1 MITVPKADQ
10 VKIEP
15 LFAQSVAP
23 EEVAEHERAIKGEN
37 TEKKSKAK
45 NNLDFDSDIYLS
57 DVASSV
63 AAQVQKLSQE
73 QCKTQKCVD
82 VAKLIAK
89 AKDIDEAMHR
99 EIDKGAK
106 VSKASHPEVAT
117 NADKTPA
124 EPLAMISTHDQDSL
138 HLENTEH
145 STATNSNHSLTEQA
159 TDTAIKAPTVAKLE
173 PSLNELEGQGISSV
187 QSQGQ
192 GQGQAQSIEHG
203 LSKNHSQEQG
213 QGQVN
218 GQSQEAC
225 DLALEAQSKSGQE
238 VRNISQEAHEQ
249 TKI

>member
-1 MITVPKADQ
+1 M
-10 VKIEP
+10 
-15 LFAQSVAP
+15 
-23 EEVAEHERAIKGEN
+23 G
-37 TEKKSKAK
+37 
-45 NNLDFDSDIYLS
+45 
-57 DVASSV
+57 SV

-117 NADKTPA
+117 NADKTPD

-138 HLENTEH
+138 HLENTEN
-145 STATNSNHSLTEQA
+145 STATNSNHSLTEQV

-173 PSLNELEGQGISSV
+173 PSLNQLEGQGISSG
-187 QSQGQ
+187 QSQDQ
-192 GQGQAQSIEHG
+192 SQGQAQSIEHG
-203 LSKNHSQEQG
+203 LSKDQSQEQG
-213 QGQVN
+213 LGLVN
-218 GQSQEAC
+218 GQSQKAY
-225 DLALEAQSKSGQE
+225 DSALETQSKLGQE
-238 VRNISQEAHEQ
+238 GRDKPQEAYAQ

>member
-1 MITVPKADQ
+1 M
-10 VKIEP
+10 
-15 LFAQSVAP
+15 
-23 EEVAEHERAIKGEN
+23 G
-37 TEKKSKAK
+37 
-45 NNLDFDSDIYLS
+45 
-57 DVASSV
+57 SV

-73 QCKTQKCVD
+73 QGKTQKCVD

-145 STATNSNHSLTEQA
+145 STATNSNRSLTEQA
-159 TDTAIKAPTVAKLE
+159 TDTASDTSCKAATVAKLE
-173 PSLNELEGQGISSV
+173 PSLNELEGQGISSG
-187 QSQGQ
+187 QRQGQ
-192 GQGQAQSIEHG
+192 GQTKSIEHG
-203 LSKNHSQEQG
+203 LSKNQSQEQG

-238 VRNISQEAHEQ
+238 GRDKPQDAHEQ

>member
-1 MITVPKADQ
+1 M
-10 VKIEP
+10 
-15 LFAQSVAP
+15 
-23 EEVAEHERAIKGEN
+23 
-37 TEKKSKAK
+37 
-45 NNLDFDSDIYLS
+45 
-57 DVASSV
+57 
-63 AAQVQKLSQE
+63 QKLSQE
-73 QCKTQKCVD
+73 QGKTQKCVD

-89 AKDIDEAMHR
+89 AKDIDEAMHT

-145 STATNSNHSLTEQA
+145 STATNSSQSLTEQA
-159 TDTAIKAPTVAKLE
+159 TDTASDTSCKAPTVAKLE
-173 PSLNELEGQGISSV
+173 PSLNELDDQGISSG
-187 QSQGQ
+187 QSQSQ
-192 GQGQAQSIEHG
+192 SQGQAQSIEHG
-203 LSKNHSQEQG
+203 LHKDQRQEQG

-225 DLALEAQSKSGQE
+225 DSALEAQSKLGQE
-238 VRNISQEAHEQ
+238 GRDKPQEAHEQ